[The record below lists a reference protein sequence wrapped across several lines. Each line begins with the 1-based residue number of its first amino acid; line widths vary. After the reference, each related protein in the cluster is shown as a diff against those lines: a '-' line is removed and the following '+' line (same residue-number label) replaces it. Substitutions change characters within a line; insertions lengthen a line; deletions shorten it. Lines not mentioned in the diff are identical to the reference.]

1 MRISRRYSWLERLL
15 VLVAVVCLGWWTTM
29 TVHGWYF
36 RTQQMSLFESLTRKG
51 GNDLPPLPEPSKPKL
66 LHASLEPGGLVG
78 ILDVPRLGISTPV
91 ISGDDEQALDVAVG
105 HLADTPLPWEHGNST
120 VAAHRDGLF
129 RPLEHV
135 RRGDIVRMR
144 TAHGDFDYAV
154 RDTRIVAPDDLSVL
168 ANGRTDSLTLITCY
182 PFAYVGHAPQ
192 RFIVRA
198 ERVGIPA
205 QPELHTRPAA
215 TVHVATA
222 PTPVRARVTK
232 PKPAKTGQGIS
243 PFRASR
249 DTEARHVS
257 RHTRKSAFGITSRR
271 TQGRSAEE
279 AQVVSP
285 LLLTRSRS
293 NLAVFD
299 DVRQWI

>member
-1 MRISRRYSWLERLL
+1 MRAKRHYSWFERLL
-15 VLVAVVCLGWWTTM
+15 VLVGVICLGWWTTT

-36 RTQQMSLFESLTRKG
+36 RSQQLSLFESLTRKSG
-51 GNDLPPLPEPSKPKL
+51 GDLPPLPEPSKPKVL
-66 LHASLEPGGLVG
+66 RVASHEPGGLIGV
-78 ILDVPRLGISTPV
+78 LDVPRLGISTPV
-91 ISGDDEQALDVAVG
+91 ISGDDEQALAVAVG

-144 TAHGDFDYAV
+144 TSHGDFDYAV
-154 RDTRIVAPDDLSVL
+154 RETRIVEPDDLSVL
-168 ANGRTDSLTLITCY
+168 AKGRTDSLTLITCY
-182 PFAYVGHAPQ
+182 PFAYIGHAPQ

-205 QPELHTRPAA
+205 PPALQTRPAA
-215 TVHVATA
+215 SVTTA
-222 PTPVRARVTK
+222 SAADAGSRACHEAESRED
-232 PKPAKTGQGIS
+232 GQGVS
-243 PFRASR
+243 ESGASR
-249 DTEARHVS
+249 RLEAERGF
-257 RHTRKSAFGITSRR
+257 TRNAKERFGITTRR
-271 TQGRSAEE
+271 TQGRSTEE

-285 LLLTRSRS
+285 VHLTRSRS

-299 DVRQWI
+299 DMQR

>member
-1 MRISRRYSWLERLL
+1 MRTSRRYSWLERLL

-51 GNDLPPLPEPSKPKL
+51 GSDLPPLPEPSQPRL

-135 RRGDIVRMR
+135 RRGDLVRMR
-144 TAHGDFDYAV
+144 TAHGDFDYTV
-154 RDTRIVAPDDLSVL
+154 RDTKIVDPDDLSVL
-168 ANGRTDSLTLITCY
+168 AKGRTDSLTLITCY
-182 PFAYVGHAPQ
+182 PFAYIGHAPQ

-198 ERVGIPA
+198 ERVGVPA
-205 QPELHTRPAA
+205 QPGLQTRPAA
-215 TVHVATA
+215 TVHAATA
-222 PTPVRARVTK
+222 PTPVRPRVTK
-232 PKPAKTGQGIS
+232 PKPAKPAKASARSAPRATPTRDTVSRQTRKGVS
-243 PFRASR
+243 ASR
-249 DTEARHVS
+249 PAE
-257 RHTRKSAFGITSRR
+257 RKVDPPKKRKWYRLF
-271 TQGRSAEE
+271 
-279 AQVVSP
+279 
-285 LLLTRSRS
+285 
-293 NLAVFD
+293 F
-299 DVRQWI
+299 